1 MDIKNYIGETT
12 EYDKNILFL
21 HVNAGND
28 TPYYYIGDGV
38 LETFVRVG
46 NESIVA
52 DSTEHKRLVLRG
64 HNSTFDARSSEES
77 FGDYSFSKLRSR
89 YYAWN
94 GASFNDKFFQ
104 SFGLVDKDGMLT
116 NAGLLM
122 ADENSIRQSR
132 VFCTRWNGR
141 TKAGG
146 IIDALDSAEI
156 TGSLVSLLEDTMSFI
171 RRNVRTIWYKEPMQR
186 IEIPE
191 YIERSVMEVIT
202 NALAHRD
209 YLIQGSEVHVD
220 MFDDRMEIYS
230 PGAMPEGR
238 LIQNMDLDNIPSI
251 RRNPVIADI
260 FTQLGYMERK
270 GSGMGKII
278 YPLRALPYFTERM
291 LPVFFSDRAQF
302 TVTFPNIVKIW
313 LEEHPDIETK
323 FDVTQDVTQEK
334 NLDQWIE
341 YQIAA
346 NPKITTDEL
355 AELSG
360 KTSRTIKRHLVKLPH
375 IRFIGSG
382 YSGHWEIDKK

>member
-38 LETFVRVG
+38 LEAFVRVG

-141 TKAGG
+141 TKA
-146 IIDALDSAEI
+146 E
-156 TGSLVSLLEDTMSFI
+156 
-171 RRNVRTIWYKEPMQR
+171 
-186 IEIPE
+186 
-191 YIERSVMEVIT
+191 
-202 NALAHRD
+202 
-209 YLIQGSEVHVD
+209 
-220 MFDDRMEIYS
+220 
-230 PGAMPEGR
+230 GAP
-238 LIQNMDLDNIPSI
+238 
-251 RRNPVIADI
+251 
-260 FTQLGYMERK
+260 
-270 GSGMGKII
+270 
-278 YPLRALPYFTERM
+278 
-291 LPVFFSDRAQF
+291 
-302 TVTFPNIVKIW
+302 
-313 LEEHPDIETK
+313 
-323 FDVTQDVTQEK
+323 
-334 NLDQWIE
+334 
-341 YQIAA
+341 
-346 NPKITTDEL
+346 
-355 AELSG
+355 
-360 KTSRTIKRHLVKLPH
+360 
-375 IRFIGSG
+375 
-382 YSGHWEIDKK
+382 

>member
-12 EYDKNILFL
+12 EYDKKQEVEKRKVKNWLKSVSAFANGSGGYIIFGITDDDVPVGLSNVKEDSKFISQKIKERIDPIPQIVMKIVCIDDKNILFL
-21 HVNAGND
+21 YVNAGND

-104 SFGLVDKDGMLT
+104 SFGLVDRDGMLT

-146 IIDALDSAEI
+146 A
-156 TGSLVSLLEDTMSFI
+156 
-171 RRNVRTIWYKEPMQR
+171 P
-186 IEIPE
+186 
-191 YIERSVMEVIT
+191 
-202 NALAHRD
+202 
-209 YLIQGSEVHVD
+209 
-220 MFDDRMEIYS
+220 
-230 PGAMPEGR
+230 
-238 LIQNMDLDNIPSI
+238 
-251 RRNPVIADI
+251 
-260 FTQLGYMERK
+260 
-270 GSGMGKII
+270 
-278 YPLRALPYFTERM
+278 
-291 LPVFFSDRAQF
+291 
-302 TVTFPNIVKIW
+302 
-313 LEEHPDIETK
+313 
-323 FDVTQDVTQEK
+323 
-334 NLDQWIE
+334 
-341 YQIAA
+341 
-346 NPKITTDEL
+346 
-355 AELSG
+355 
-360 KTSRTIKRHLVKLPH
+360 
-375 IRFIGSG
+375 
-382 YSGHWEIDKK
+382 

>member
-1 MDIKNYIGETT
+1 MKIECIDG
-12 EYDKNILFL
+12 KNILFL

-46 NESIVA
+46 NESVVA

-64 HNSTFDARSSEES
+64 HNSTFDARSSEEA

-94 GASFNDKFFQ
+94 GVSFNDKFFQ
-104 SFGLVDKDGMLT
+104 SFGLVDRHGILT

-122 ADENSIRQSR
+122 ADDNPIRQSR
-132 VFCTRWNGR
+132 VFCTRWNGK

-146 IIDALDSAEI
+146 MVDALDSAEI

-278 YPLRALPYFTERM
+278 YPLKALPYFTERM

-302 TVTFPNIVKIW
+302 TVIFPNIVKIW
-313 LEEHPDIETK
+313 LAEHPDIEAK
-323 FDVTQDVTQEK
+323 IDVTQDVTQEK
-334 NLDQWIE
+334 GLDQWIE
-341 YQIAA
+341 YQIAT
-346 NPKITTDEL
+346 NPKITTGEL

-360 KTSRTIKRHLVKLPH
+360 KTSRTIKHHLVKLPH
-375 IRFIGSG
+375 IRFVGSG